1 MAKKKKHQED
11 AINQGFSFGEQTKI
25 GDGAT
30 FYNYAGAQNVIVN
43 HFGDKNT
50 TKKSQ
55 PSAESEDPVQEAL
68 RKQSVKEAVL
78 QYVMKTMDFVAD
90 QWSDKYMLFWE
101 RLFLV
106 PDFEARIYNPG
117 RQQNTVFN
125 RSLVGNVMGF
135 LCSRGVYLKK
145 VTNKSLTKALEGDS
159 DASIRQ
165 AMGKLPGS
173 QQIEDFMKNA
183 ISNPEELG
191 DETPPT

>member
-1 MAKKKKHQED
+1 MAENKEHQGGPV
-11 AINQGFSFGEQTKI
+11 NQGFNFGEKTKF
-25 GDGAT
+25 GDGST
-30 FYNYAGAQNVIVN
+30 FNNYAGAKNVIIN

-55 PSAESEDPVQEAL
+55 PSAESEDPEQEAQ

-78 QYVMKTMDFVAD
+78 QYVMKTQDLAAD
-90 QWSDKYMLFWE
+90 HWKDKYMLIWD
-101 RLFLV
+101 RLFLI
-106 PDFEARIYNPG
+106 PDFEEKIYNPG

-125 RSLVGNVMGF
+125 RSFLGNVMGF
-135 LCSRGVYLKK
+135 LCRKGVFLEK
-145 VTNKSLTKALEGDS
+145 VTNTTLTKALEGDS

-173 QQIEDFMKNA
+173 QKVEDFIKKA